1 LWHNVDLSW
10 FVDFHPIFR
19 EEVMELPRAVRIEL
33 IASLA
38 PLREFG
44 PALGR
49 PDVDTLKDSRYANMK
64 ELRFRADGGVWRVA
78 FAFNPRRNA
87 VLLVAGD
94 KSGVSERAFYKRLID
109 KADKRYK
116 EHFETLEIK
125 E

>member
-1 LWHNVDLSW
+1 MSW
-10 FVDFHPIFR
+10 SVDFHPKFKAEV
-19 EEVMELPRAVRIEL
+19 EELSEAVQDELVA
-33 IASLA
+33 ALA

-44 PALGR
+44 PSLGR
-49 PDVDTLKDSRYANMK
+49 PDVDTLNDSRYANMK

-87 VLLVAGD
+87 ILLVAGD
-94 KSGVSERAFYKRLID
+94 KSGVSETKFYKRLID

-116 EHFETLEIK
+116 EHLENLESK